1 MDHKLKHKISVS
13 LSHMSDVTLCQI
25 MFAVQKALDEKGGQG
40 AASLPSHLASF
51 TGVTKKLFALFHSLL
66 SHSM

>member
-1 MDHKLKHKISVS
+1 
-13 LSHMSDVTLCQI
+13 

>member
-1 MDHKLKHKISVS
+1 
-13 LSHMSDVTLCQI
+13 

-51 TGVTKKLFALFHSLL
+51 TGVTKRIVCPFSFVICDLYL
-66 SHSM
+66 

>member
-1 MDHKLKHKISVS
+1 
-13 LSHMSDVTLCQI
+13 

-51 TGVTKKLFALFHSLL
+51 TGVKKEFIVLFHSLL
-66 SHSM
+66 SHCM

>member
-1 MDHKLKHKISVS
+1 
-13 LSHMSDVTLCQI
+13 

-51 TGVTKKLFALFHSLL
+51 TGVTITAEFIALFFIFYPS
-66 SHSM
+66 SFMYKCSQNVESSS